1 VQILQKRNIRFV
13 DIDNGIENAKNE
25 PQKKQKHSRKRI
37 GYCHPFAAAIYISEA
52 DGQPADKPEV
62 RLYIARILHR

>member
-1 VQILQKRNIRFV
+1 MRNTAAQEI
-13 DIDNGIENAKNE
+13 KM
-25 PQKKQKHSRKRI
+25 QMHKKQKNSRKRI
-37 GYCHPFAAAIYISEA
+37 GYCHSFAAAIYISEA